1 MSKKLKNSDAGRPFS
16 KTVLAAARKVSR
28 HYHVVIEETDGIFL
42 GSGLEMPLVMADGR
56 TPAECL
62 KNTRE
67 ALLAASAALIER
79 GDCLPQPMDQ
89 LHRTIHVDLRLTG
102 YEKRVIEPAARR
114 RGYDGVSE
122 FLRVTALNACH
133 S

>member
-1 MSKKLKNSDAGRPFS
+1 MSKKLKNSDLARPFS
-16 KTVLAAARKVSR
+16 KAVLAAARKVSR
-28 HYHVVIEETDGIFL
+28 RYGVVIEETDGLFL

-67 ALLAASAALIER
+67 ALLAASASLLER
-79 GDCLPQPMDQ
+79 GDTLPQPMDQ
-89 LHRTIHVDLRLTG
+89 QHRTIEVNLRLTG
-102 YEKRVIEPAARR
+102 HEKRVIESAARR
-114 RGYDGVSE
+114 GGYDGVSE
-122 FLRVTALNACH
+122 FLRVTALKACC